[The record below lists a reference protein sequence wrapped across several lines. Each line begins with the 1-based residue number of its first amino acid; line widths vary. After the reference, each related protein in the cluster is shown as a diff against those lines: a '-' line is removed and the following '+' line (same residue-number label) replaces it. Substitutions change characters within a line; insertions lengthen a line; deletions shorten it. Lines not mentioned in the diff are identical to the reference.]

1 MFRRKWPFGRLD
13 VTFGKFSRKQ
23 EEILKE
29 IQSKQQSMYEC
40 FGKVCSNIQSKHA
53 FGKVFQVQPRSGV
66 GWDTAGVAI
75 CTNHVEQF
83 EDRGGGGHVSW
94 GGDGLMSSNE
104 VVGGSMEGEEAKAEA
119 INVSGMESSR
129 IEPTEAS
136 LVEQTESPRIEPTW
150 ASPVEPK
157 GKNVGKSMEREEAKH
172 GAISSSGMES
182 PRIEPTE
189 ASPVEPKGGR
199 KLEPKGTPCPMLELM
214 PPSLRPPITCPNPEC
229 GLVMSRD
236 GVKEPL
242 NYCPLCGAML
252 PQGCA

>member
-1 MFRRKWPFGRLD
+1 MCGRKGTSLFRRKWPFGRLD
-13 VTFGKFSRKQ
+13 LTFGKFSRKQ

-29 IQSKQQSMYEC
+29 IQSKQQSILKE
-40 FGKVCSNIQSKHA
+40 

-75 CTNHVEQF
+75 CTNYVEQS

-157 GKNVGKSMEREEAKH
+157 GK
-172 GAISSSGMES
+172 
-182 PRIEPTE
+182 TE
-189 ASPVEPKGGR
+189 LMPPLCPV
-199 KLEPKGTPCPMLELM
+199 LELM